1 MSGIIYLVQP
11 CELVGTNRYKI
22 GMSSKPTLDRVMKGY
37 RKGTRYLNIQ
47 EVKYPLDLE
56 KKIKKNFNKKFCLIA
71 GREYFE
77 GNEYEI
83 TREFINI
90 VNEDDIIEKKYCLRY
105 LYNLTK
111 LTIVCVTC
119 YFSLNYFI

>member
-22 GMSSKPTLDRVMKGY
+22 GMSSKPTLERVSKGY
-37 RKGTRYLNIQ
+37 KKGTRYLNIQ
-47 EVKYPLDLE
+47 EVEQPLELE
-56 KKIKKNFNKKFCLIA
+56 KKIKKKFNEKFCLIA
-71 GREYFE
+71 GREFFE
-77 GNEYEI
+77 GNETEI
-83 TREFINI
+83 KRNFIEI
-90 VNEDDIIEKKYCLRY
+90 VNENDIIEKKYCLRY

-111 LTIVCVTC
+111 LSIVCVTM

>member
-22 GMSSKPTLDRVMKGY
+22 GMSSKPTLDRVSKGY

-47 EVKYPLDLE
+47 EVEEPLELE
-56 KKIKKNFNKKFCLIA
+56 KKIKKIFNKRFCLIA

-77 GNEYEI
+77 GNESDI
-83 TREFINI
+83 KRNFIEI
-90 VNEDDIIEKKYCLRY
+90 VNKNDIIEKKYCLRY

-111 LTIVCVTC
+111 FSIVCITC